1 MGKEQMNQPTREKI
15 LDVVFELVYI
25 HGYNGTS
32 MSMILKECGIPKGS
46 LYHHFKSKKDMVLA
60 VIKERLSPR
69 MDEFYSLDVRNDK
82 DGIDTVIESILQ
94 VAQKEN
100 LLIYG
105 CPLNRLNQEMSP
117 IDKDFENA
125 INIIYENIKIKIKK
139 VLNFSSIQQ
148 SIDKDSLSSYII
160 TTVWG
165 ALSLSPSN
173 SSQEQYLSSVQHLI
187 NYLQSLKN

>member
-69 MDEFYSLDVRNDK
+69 MDEFYSLDVRDDK
-82 DGIDTVIESILQ
+82 DGIDTIIESILK
-94 VAQKEN
+94 VVQKEN

-125 INIIYENIKIKIKK
+125 INIIYKNIKIKIKK
-139 VLNFSSIQQ
+139 VLDFSSIQQ

-173 SSQEQYLSSVQHLI
+173 SSRKQYLSSVQHLI

>member
-173 SSQEQYLSSVQHLI
+173 SSRKQYLSSAQHLI